1 MEELKMIEERTFQWK
16 SVIWTAIVIFV
27 LSYVLIAVPPTLYGT
42 YIGFQTRG
50 DMELVNLGVENLQ
63 SSPAFAL
70 YFYLVLAGI
79 SLWRGFVLTRKVFAR
94 VVLHVGVAGA
104 IAAVL
109 PLILA
114 FVAGGGLSVEWGLQ
128 VVAILGGIY
137 LGTYLLQRKSATA
150 AVK

>member
-1 MEELKMIEERTFQWK
+1 MIEERTFQWK

-79 SLWRGFVLTRKVFAR
+79 SLWRGFVLARKVSAR

-114 FVAGGGLSVEWGLQ
+114 FVVGDGLSLVGWGLQ
-128 VVAILGGIY
+128 AVAIIGGIY
-137 LGTYLLQRKSATA
+137 LGAYLLQWKNATA

>member
-1 MEELKMIEERTFQWK
+1 MIEERTFQWK

-27 LSYVLIAVPPTLYGT
+27 LSYVLIPVPPTFYGT

-79 SLWRGFVLTRKVFAR
+79 SLWRGFVLTRKVSAC

-114 FVAGGGLSVEWGLQ
+114 FVVGDGLSLVGWGLQ
-128 VVAILGGIY
+128 AVAIIGGIY
-137 LGTYLLQRKSATA
+137 LGAYLLQWKSATA